1 MGAHRLP
8 RGGVLDAAGKDRA
21 REGAFCLPSCAVIQ
35 GLCGTKLASLAN
47 CVRCAATFMPI
58 TLHAALYTGVRSGR
72 PCGGGVQPAAA
83 LVCVLFSAHPACCS
97 CRVVGAG
104 QASVS
109 FLSAQSSAARVRPV
123 KGSTHCPM
131 ARCAT
136 RGCAGARTFAA
147 CKRCVG
153 PPPSSRSCL
162 AARSRCARPEAG
174 YSLAVMYVSSRAGLY
189 A

>member
-58 TLHAALYTGVRSGR
+58 TLHAALCTGVRSGR

-104 QASVS
+104 PGFRVVPERSELCCARAPGKRQHTLPYGAVCDVGLRRSAHIRCLQALCGPAALEQK
-109 FLSAQSSAARVRPV
+109 LS
-123 KGSTHCPM
+123 
-131 ARCAT
+131 
-136 RGCAGARTFAA
+136 GCALT
-147 CKRCVG
+147 
-153 PPPSSRSCL
+153 L
-162 AARSRCARPEAG
+162 
-174 YSLAVMYVSSRAGLY
+174 RAP
-189 A
+189 